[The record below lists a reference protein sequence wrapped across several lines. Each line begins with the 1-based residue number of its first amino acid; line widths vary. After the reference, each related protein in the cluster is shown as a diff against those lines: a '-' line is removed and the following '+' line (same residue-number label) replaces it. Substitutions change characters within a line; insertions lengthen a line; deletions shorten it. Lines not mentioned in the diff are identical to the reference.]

1 MRPLGLGLVAALA
14 ISLLAPL
21 TANAKDA
28 VSPDQRKKG
37 MTEAP
42 AVVQTAGLACQ
53 VADARLLGSTKDA
66 KTKIET
72 TYYEVDCGPSQIGYI
87 VQADKGA
94 GAGAP
99 KTFSCLEANSPTADG
114 KPSSL
119 ACILPGNTDVKGK
132 LATALRNSKVTCT
145 PAGFRGIGQSPTQ
158 TFAEV
163 SCAEGPGYVVIGS
176 APLDLAKPLDAQDCL
191 NYDTEGSAIS
201 CTLSDKTKRLAIVDT
216 YATAA
221 ANGCAVKERGFLGTS
236 RDGSAYY
243 EAACQDGKGYVY
255 KVSSGALAQTIECS
269 KAQPLFGGCKLTDAR
284 AAETEQAGLYTKLAK
299 AAGSTCD
306 VTRYAIFP
314 TSGSDEAVELVCAD
328 GNGAVGLFKASGAG
342 SKVLDCA
349 HALIAGYKCG
359 LTNKTNW
366 ASLTADLNKLS
377 VKSCVVSNARI
388 MGKTAG
394 GMMLVETACAD
405 GYKGY
410 VIDYDAVTLVPTKQT
425 GCAFSADCK
434 LPGNS

>member
-1 MRPLGLGLVAALA
+1 MRRLGLGLVAALA
-14 ISLLAPL
+14 ISMLAPL
-21 TANAKDA
+21 TASAKDA

-37 MTEAP
+37 MAEAP
-42 AVVQTAGLACQ
+42 AVIQTAGLACQ
-53 VADARLLGSTKDA
+53 LADARLLGVSKDA
-66 KTKIET
+66 KTKVST
-72 TYYEVDCGPSQIGYI
+72 SYYEADCGPTQIGYI
-87 VQADKGA
+87 LQATTDGA
-94 GAGAP
+94 AP

-114 KPSSL
+114 KPSTL
-119 ACILPGNTDVKGK
+119 ACVLPGNTDVKGK
-132 LATALRNSKVTCT
+132 LAAALKTSKVACT
-145 PAGFRGIGQSPTQ
+145 PTAFRGIGQSPTQ

-163 SCAEGPGYVVIGS
+163 ACSEGPGYVLIGS
-176 APLDLAKPLDAQDCL
+176 APLDLAKPIDAQDCL
-191 NYDTEGSAIS
+191 NYDSEGSAIS
-201 CTLSDKTKRLAIVDT
+201 CTLADKASRLAVIDT

-255 KVSSGALAQTIECS
+255 KVSGGALAQTIECA

-349 HALIAGYKCG
+349 HAIIAGYKCG
-359 LTNKTNW
+359 LTNKTSW
-366 ASLTADLNKLS
+366 GSLTADLNKLG
-377 VKSCVVSNARI
+377 VKSCVVSNARV
-388 MGKTAG
+388 MGKTAA

-410 VIDYDAVTLVPTKQT
+410 VIDYDAVTLVPSKQT

-434 LPGNS
+434 LPGNT

>member
-28 VSPDQRKKG
+28 VSADQRKKG
-37 MTEAP
+37 MAEAP
-42 AVVQTAGLACQ
+42 AVVQAAGLNCQ
-53 VADARLLGSTKDA
+53 VADARFLGVTKDA
-66 KTKIET
+66 KTKVNT
-72 TYYEVDCGPSQIGYI
+72 SYYEVDCGASQIGYI
-87 VQADKGA
+87 VQSTSDGV
-94 GAGAP
+94 AP
-99 KTFSCLEANSPTADG
+99 KSFSCLEANSPTADG

-119 ACILPGNTDVKGK
+119 SCILPGNVDVKAK
-132 LATALRNSKVTCT
+132 LGAALRTSNVTCT
-145 PAGFRGIGQSPTQ
+145 PDNFRGIGQSPTQ

-163 SCAEGPGYVVIGS
+163 GCTQGPGYILIGS
-176 APLDLAKPLDAQDCL
+176 APLDLTKPIEAQDCL

-201 CTLSDKTKRLAIVDT
+201 CTLSDKAKRIAVVDT
-216 YATAA
+216 YAAA
-221 ANGCAVKERGFLGTS
+221 ANNGCAVKDRGFLGTS
-236 RDGSAYY
+236 RDGSTYF

-255 KVSSGALAQTIECS
+255 KVSAGALAQTIECA

-284 AAETEQAGLYTKLAK
+284 AAETEQAGLYTRLAK
-299 AAGSTCD
+299 SAGSTCD

-314 TSGSDEAVELVCAD
+314 TSGSDEAVELVCAN
-328 GNGAVGLFKASGAG
+328 GKGAVGLFKASGAG

-359 LTNKTNW
+359 LTNTTDW
-366 ASLTADLNKLS
+366 GTLTADLNKLN
-377 VKSCVVSNARI
+377 VKSCVVSNARV
-388 MGKTAG
+388 MGKTAAG
-394 GMMLVETACAD
+394 VMLVETACAD

-410 VIDYDAVTLVPTKQT
+410 VIDYDAATLAPVKQT

-434 LPGNS
+434 LPGNT